1 MTQDRRIVHV
11 LDDLAMG
18 GVTRAL
24 KNFET
29 AELAAL
35 GRHETVDIRSQTV
48 KATSRDDIAIV
59 HFTANWKKLSWLLN
73 LRARG
78 RFKKVILIEHTYT
91 AGFEASEV
99 EPKRRF
105 HWMLRIAY
113 SLVDQVIAVSNN
125 QRDWILRHK
134 LAPPTKVVAIPQS
147 RQCDDLLNLDPV
159 ERSNSP
165 LKIGAFGRFHKQ
177 KGFDLLIQAMARVPA
192 HVAQLKLAGEGP
204 EHDRLKQFATGLP
217 HVEIVDPFASPEAFL
232 TSVDVVAIPSRWE
245 AFGLVG
251 TEARAAG
258 RPIIAADI
266 DGLADQLD
274 GSGFSHAPN
283 SIPSI
288 VRAIY
293 KAAKAQD
300 LAQRGMA
307 ARTRAASEFD
317 KMVQS
322 WSAVLARPH
331 PVPADRAHDLTATLV

>member
-1 MTQDRRIVHV
+1 MPQDRRIVHV

-24 KNFET
+24 KNFQ
-29 AELAAL
+29 AADLAGL
-35 GRHETVDIRSQTV
+35 GKHETVDIRSQTV

-59 HFTANWKKLSWLLN
+59 HFTANWKKFSWLLN

-125 QRDWILRHK
+125 QRDWILQHK
-134 LAPPTKVVAIPQS
+134 LAPSAKVRAIPQS
-147 RQCDDLLNLDPV
+147 RQCDNLLKLDPV

-192 HVAQLKLAGEGP
+192 HVAQLKLAGEGA
-204 EHDRLKQFATGLP
+204 ERDRLKQFATGLP
-217 HVEIVDPFASPEAFL
+217 HVEIVDQFASPEAFL

-251 TEARAAG
+251 TEARAAA

-274 GSGFSHAPN
+274 GSGFPHAAN
-283 SIPSI
+283 NIPSI

-300 LAQRGMA
+300 LAQRGIA
-307 ARTRAASEFD
+307 ARTRAAGEFNT
-317 KMVQS
+317 MVQS
-322 WSAVLARPH
+322 WSEVLARPH
-331 PVPADRAHDLTATLV
+331 PVPADRIHDLAATLV